1 MPDISKITLPSG
13 MTYDLKDATARQ
25 QIATILGATTIT
37 FIGVSSVELTD
48 GGNETPKVN
57 NENITPKAGNLF
69 FYGTQEFI
77 YGTDNKWHALG
88 SLDSLGA
95 LAYKNNATATYA
107 PAGSVSAPT
116 ISITTAGTTN
126 TIHNPTKVTVAK
138 SVIATAPGAAAP
150 SNAITY
156 YSVSDETLNLYQL
169 GYTTGDSITTS
180 DVTVKTGDAIY
191 SASQPTFTGT
201 QATITVE

>member
-57 NENITPKAGNLF
+57 NENVTPKAGNLF

-77 YGTDNKWHALG
+77 YGADNKWHALG
-88 SLDSLGA
+88 SLDSLGT
-95 LAYKNNATATYA
+95 LAYKNNATTTYT

-116 ISITTAGTTN
+116 ISIATAGTTN

-138 SVIATAPGAAAP
+138 SVIATAPGTSAP

-180 DVTVKTGDAIY
+180 DVTVKTGDASY